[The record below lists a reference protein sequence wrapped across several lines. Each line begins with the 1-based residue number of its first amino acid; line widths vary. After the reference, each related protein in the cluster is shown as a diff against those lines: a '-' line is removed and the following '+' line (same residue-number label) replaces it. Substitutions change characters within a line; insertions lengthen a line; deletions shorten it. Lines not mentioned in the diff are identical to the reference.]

1 MDDSMRSNETKHGRL
16 PNIQYDALSTA
27 QKAAHDAIAS
37 GPRGKVEG
45 PLAIWIMNPVLAE
58 KLQQLGSY
66 CRFGSALPPR
76 LSELAIIIVG
86 AFWKADFEWCAHAPI
101 AEKAGISLTV
111 IEAIRLQ
118 RAPKFVRDDEAALY
132 YFLRSLLEEHQVP
145 DAIYQN
151 LIREVGQTAAI
162 DLVGIAGYYGSVC
175 MTLNAFCV
183 PLPDDLVSPF
193 FGTPQP
199 TS

>member
-1 MDDSMRSNETKHGRL
+1 MDDSIRVNETKHGRL
-16 PNIQYDALSTA
+16 PNIQYDALNKA
-27 QKAAHDAIAS
+27 QKAAYDAIAS

-66 CRFGSALPPR
+66 CRFGSALPPG

-118 RAPKFVRDDEAALY
+118 RARKFVRDDEAALY

-183 PLPDDLVSPF
+183 PLPNDLVSPF